1 MFIAYARSF
10 SASIAA
16 ARARIAPN
24 GRGVV
29 SAMTIGSQRLVVR
42 YISAI
47 VCVNSCIIQPSSPWN
62 EI

>member
-1 MFIAYARSF
+1 MFIAYARGF

-16 ARARIAPN
+16 AWARTAPN

-29 SAMTIGSQRLVVR
+29 SATTIGSQRLVVR
-42 YISAI
+42 YIFTI